1 VSDSKHSSI
10 PRAMTIAGSD
20 SGGGFKSG
28 MTGKMSDVLYDGVS
42 FTIFTDDQIPTT
54 NTHGTGCTLS
64 SAIAA
69 GLSRARP
76 IPNAVA
82 DAKAYLT
89 DTLRHSFPLGRGH
102 GPVNHLFG
110 WWTSGGANG
119 KGGATHSVTRESA

>member
-89 DTLRHSFPLGRGH
+89 DTLRHSFPLVRGH